1 MFLIKLW
8 LLVSEEEGGVQ
19 GLDLAG
25 QGILGVLSPSAP
37 AIRAWPVDLPEL
49 TMLEILDLDEFLWP
63 LLLVW
68 ASGLRVPAGGGTHYL
83 LGSRLWGSW
92 GCVEQA
98 VVPLPGSTLHTLL
111 HGCCPFE
118 TS

>member
-1 MFLIKLW
+1 M
-8 LLVSEEEGGVQ
+8 Q
-19 GLDLAG
+19 GLDQAG

-37 AIRAWPVDLPEL
+37 AIRARPVDLPEL
-49 TMLEILDLDEFLWP
+49 TMLEILDLDEFLRP

-68 ASGLRVPAGGGTHYL
+68 ASGLQVLAGGGTHYPP
-83 LGSRLWGSW
+83 GSRLWGSW
-92 GCVEQA
+92 GWAEQA